1 MSIASRI
8 TSMENNIR
16 NAYHGLE
23 SIGLDTSNVDKNI
36 ENISAVLDDF
46 YDTLPKV
53 SGTGTNIQLT
63 PTKKGRITSQIN
75 GDTFQQTYTGKNL
88 FNKTDYTTITT
99 GNNGNATNVKTTDK
113 ITITTGDTSASGIYI
128 TKANLISYITNY
140 DSSQTYYVSM
150 DLKANRSI
158 TIQMG
163 CDTRPNFTI
172 GTTLNRI
179 YVETKIDSNGLV
191 IYSKEA
197 TVGDT
202 IEITNIMVSTSSD
215 TTYEKYVGGTASPN
229 PLFSQN
235 IESVTGTQNINV
247 CGKNRLN
254 LASGTSSINNT
265 TIKITNDIIN
275 FKVDGT
281 TTYASYG
288 IDGELRKANYGNYIP
303 WNNKILK
310 AGTYTLSVK
319 YVSGSTTTAHSS
331 GNMLNATIFARDI
344 GSSATYPNNNI
355 ARTYVET
362 TDNSVTF
369 TIAED
374 QEINI
379 VIGLYSSSQPTIDIN
394 FKVQLEKNSSST
406 TYEAYNGNDY
416 TIHLGN
422 IELFEDDYITG
433 TPNNWSIVK
442 QIVTKTLNGGES
454 WGQSSTYTNQTI
466 LSTYLVISDYK
477 ASSVFLSDK
486 FTYLPTISSSTAVEY
501 ISTGG
506 SSIRIGIF
514 KSRLATTDLTG
525 FKTWLSNNNV
535 KLAYELATPTTTPI
549 TDTTLINDLNNFY
562 YALSK
567 NGETNISVDGNLPII
582 LDVSALKGEE

>member
-16 NAYHGLE
+16 NAYHGLD
-23 SIGLDTSNVDKNI
+23 SIGIDTSGTNKNI
-36 ENISAVLDDF
+36 ENISALLDDF

-179 YVETKIDSNGLV
+179 YIGTKIDSNGLV

-197 TVGDT
+197 TTGDT
-202 IEITNIMVSTSSD
+202 IEITNIMISTSSD
-215 TTYEKYVGGTASPN
+215 TTYEKYVGGTANPN
-229 PLFSQN
+229 PLYPQN

-247 CGKNRLN
+247 CGKNLFN
-254 LASGTSSINNT
+254 KNTIATGYINADGYVSAGATDYATSDF
-265 TIKITNDIIN
+265 IKIDSTKTYSKTITNTPRVKLYDKNKNLI
-275 FKVDGT
+275 T
-281 TTYASYG
+281 TNGY
-288 IDGELRKANYGNYIP
+288 
-303 WNNKILK
+303 
-310 AGTYTLSVK
+310 
-319 YVSGSTTTAHSS
+319 
-331 GNMLNATIFARDI
+331 RDI
-344 GSSATYPNNNI
+344 ENFNTAG
-355 ARTYVET
+355 
-362 TDNSVTF
+362 TF
-369 TIAED
+369 TIPFENAEYIRFSTRVSVTESD
-374 QEINI
+374 IDKVMI
-379 VIGLYSSSQPTIDIN
+379 VEDSTVP
-394 FKVQLEKNSSST
+394 T
-406 TYEAYNGNDY
+406 TYEAYSGENY

-422 IELFEDDYITG
+422 IELNKILNANVGDYITG
-433 TPNNWSIVK
+433 TPNNWSIVN
-442 QIVTKTLNGGES
+442 QIGNRIYNGSNTENWFVQNLTYRIANFDAKPFTSFDADNPLLYMNYFKWGNGVANNYKYGSCWYILNGTQLVVQKDETPT
-454 WGQSSTYTNQTI
+454 STT
-466 LSTYLVISDYK
+466 
-477 ASSVFLSDK
+477 
-486 FTYLPTISSSTAVEY
+486 
-501 ISTGG
+501 
-506 SSIRIGIF
+506 
-514 KSRLATTDLTG
+514 LAE
-525 FKTWLSNNNV
+525 FKTWLGTHNL
-535 KLAYELATPTTTPI
+535 KAIYPLATPTTTPI
-549 TDTTLINDLNNFY
+549 TDTTLINDLNTFY
-562 YALSK
+562 YAMSK
-567 NGETNISVDGNLPII
+567 NGETNISVVGNLPII